1 MQLSE
6 CVRGAS
12 CDFFS
17 TGPAIHAAP
26 KQGANIMTTNSATIS
41 NDVKPA
47 ARALDVSIVNAP
59 ELRFGSFIDKVI
71 KGQPNANKAA
81 RRAFRR
87 TLSKLRTGTQ
97 PYYVIVAPGPTTSGK
112 SELGFRFG
120 EFFHGNRLA
129 VLNIDGSEY
138 MEKHNLSKLTGAS
151 PNLVGY
157 TNRKDRD
164 YVAPLA
170 DEVDGYAQL
179 SQHNLT
185 RSRLGS
191 KTPVTVV
198 LIDEWEKAC
207 KEFNEIL
214 LSIFRTGRYTLGN
227 GEVVDFSQC
236 LFIIT
241 ANIGSAAVEEAGEK
255 RGIGFRNGG
264 EKTIVT
270 VEEADKIINDHLRHF
285 APPEFRARVEENGE
299 FCIFHRLSDEHIA
312 EICELKVAEL
322 VASTEKMGKI
332 TIDVDADA
340 RKWLLETTGSVPKLN
355 GGIKTYIIDMLD
367 NELLKGT
374 IVAGDVV
381 HIFHVEGAD
390 HLDFTVD
397 VKPLVFLS
405 MAEMEA
411 EIAATPVPAPK
422 GKGAVVASIT
432 QKNVGA
438 PTEGNG
444 EAKADTTNGAAAPA
458 LVSMQPF
465 DMVYGSDSA
474 ENLEK
479 ITASIRAA
487 IEKTPHSLALKVDL
501 CLVEPFVANIEVM
514 STLDGMR
521 AIKARYTG
529 LRVILKGGELA

>member
-1 MQLSE
+1 
-6 CVRGAS
+6 
-12 CDFFS
+12 
-17 TGPAIHAAP
+17 
-26 KQGANIMTTNSATIS
+26 MTMNSKIISSDATIPVRS
-41 NDVKPA
+41 
-47 ARALDVSIVNAP
+47 LDTSTVNAP

-71 KGQPNANKAA
+71 KGQPNANLAA

-138 MEKHNLSKLTGAS
+138 MDKHNLSKLTGAS

-157 TNRKDRD
+157 TNRKEKD

-170 DEVDGYAQL
+170 DEVDAYAQL

-207 KEFNEIL
+207 REFNEIL

-255 RGIGFRNGG
+255 RSIGFGKGG
-264 EKTIVT
+264 EKTIIT
-270 VEEADKIINDHLRHF
+270 EAEADRIINEHLRAF

-299 FCIFHRLSDEHIA
+299 FCIFHRLSAEHIA
-312 EICELKVAEL
+312 EICELKVTEL
-322 VASTEKMGKI
+322 VASTEKMGEIK
-332 TIDVDADA
+332 IDVDAGA

-390 HLDFTVD
+390 KLDFTVD
-397 VKPLVFLS
+397 VKPLVILS

-422 GKGAVVASIT
+422 ASRT
-432 QKNVGA
+432 AATVNVDA
-438 PTEGNG
+438 PKAEGQ
-444 EAKADTTNGAAAPA
+444 ASTTDGAAAAPSADA
-458 LVSMQPF
+458 LVPLQSF
-465 DMVYGSDSA
+465 VVVYGSDSA

-487 IEKTPHSLALKVDL
+487 IEKAPHSVALKVDMN
-501 CLVEPFVANIEVM
+501 LVEPFLANVEVM
-514 STLDGMR
+514 STLEDMI
-521 AIKARYTG
+521 AVKARYTG